1 MELNYGDA
9 RPVYLQIKER
19 TKECIVSG
27 AMAEHEKLP
36 SVRELAAELAIN
48 PNTIQKAY
56 KELEME
62 GYIYSQKG
70 KGYFIAPMKESVQ
83 NVKKEEAFER
93 FENVVRELKYL
104 SADYDEL
111 KAIIDEIYK
120 EGK

>member
-104 SADYDEL
+104 SADYNEL